1 MASRHLLIG
10 ISTLA
15 LAAGTAS
22 AQNNNQVTT
31 SGSGSVGTCNNSGT
45 SGNICRIIQVGN
57 NDSATVTQGN
67 AIPSSTRNT
76 GIITQIG
83 DNDSA
88 SITQNG
94 NDNFGQLL
102 QGTSTQRA
110 SNNSSTLSQQG
121 FLNSAT
127 VSQNGDG
134 NDSSV
139 AQNGGQQNPNSTSG
153 ASLEGSGNIVRIVQ
167 NTSQTSSQGRS
178 SSTVN
183 QTGNSNSVSVTQS
196 GITQRST
203 VAQGGDVQTGTIIFP
218 CGPGTNCM
226 VPVFTPTSANSNSV
240 TIMQSGSFGSS
251 TVTQQAPGTGGNT
264 SVTNNV
270 ANVRQDSENS
280 TGTGFGGASNVSNV
294 TQQSSGNTA
303 VVVMTG
309 GNNAGGF
316 GTTDANTRNVS
327 QITQRNS
334 TQSSTV
340 LSNNVA
346 RAFLGRGDQLSSTI
360 AQDGRNNFAEVTLA
374 SGVAGSNSSVQGGRS
389 TGNSSAVSQIGR
401 GSVAVVVTQAGRG
414 QTGQGIGNVSS
425 ISQTATANFAAP
437 TGGVTAFNSSSETG
451 FFPGS
456 RGLYAVS
463 YQQGQFG
470 NLTINQSDTNA
481 GGGGSGTTY
490 SNGAVARA
498 RAQVFQAGRLMS
510 VTVNQTGDNFADVT
524 QGRLGLDASGT
535 INLDQTDAGDTSV
548 AGGGFDPQGN
558 PNSSFNRQSNT
569 ATIVQYGTSN
579 TIFAQQNTRAGSA
592 TIFQNGGSTNNVDMQ
607 QGTGST
613 QFFNADSPSTIS
625 ASPST
630 GANTQNLTASIT
642 QGGSNNGMR
651 VRQDGTSLVATVSQ
665 LGTGTGAP
673 IAANAGN
680 AQGGTQANQSNVG
693 NIIQVI
699 QQGTNNQ
706 ATARQTANVGQSAA
720 GSVAS
725 GTGNAAAS
733 PGAFTGGARSPE
745 INILQGGTGQRAYAE
760 QRGKGQVARIEQN
773 GTNNTAGILQDTG
786 ATNATARITQSGTGN
801 SFFVVQTQPGE
812 FINVNQTGS
821 NNTAVTQSGATGSG
835 SFQGT
840 AAPAGF
846 PTF

>member
-1 MASRHLLIG
+1 MISKHLFVG

-22 AQNNNQVTT
+22 AQTNNNQVNT
-31 SGSGSVGTCNNSGT
+31 SGSGSVGFCNNSGT
-45 SGNICRIIQVGN
+45 SGNICRITQVGN
-57 NDSATVTQGN
+57 NDQASVNQGG
-67 AIPSSTRNT
+67 TRNT

-88 SITQNG
+88 SISQNG

-110 SNNSSTLSQQG
+110 SNNSSTLYQQG
-121 FLNSAT
+121 FLNSTT
-127 VSQNGDG
+127 VRQNGDY
-134 NDSSV
+134 NYSYIT
-139 AQNGGQQNPNSTSG
+139 QQGGEQDPNSTTG
-153 ASLEGSGNIVRIVQ
+153 ASLAGSGNIVTVTQ
-167 NTSQTSSQGRS
+167 NTSQS
-178 SSTVN
+178 SSTQIRSYSEV
-183 QTGNSNSVSVTQS
+183 QQIGNRNSVSVVQNGVTQTS
-196 GITQRST
+196 YIQ
-203 VAQGGDVQTGTIIFP
+203 QGYSNEGTTYF
-218 CGPGTNCM
+218 
-226 VPVFTPTSANSNSV
+226 SNSNSATV
-240 TIMQSGSFGSS
+240 LQNGSNGVSNIQQYGYNSGETAS
-251 TVTQQAPGTGGNT
+251 
-264 SVTNNV
+264 NNV
-270 ANVRQDSENS
+270 ANVAMDSESS
-280 TGTGFGGASNVSNV
+280 TGSNVVGPNGGSTANRSDV
-294 TQQSSGNTA
+294 YQYSSGNSA
-303 VVVMTG
+303 LVRMTG
-309 GNNAGGF
+309 GNNAN
-316 GTTDANTRNVS
+316 GTGTRGSDTRNGS
-327 QITQRNS
+327 IIRQQNS
-334 TQSSTV
+334 DQDSSV
-340 LSNNVA
+340 MSNNVA
-346 RAFLGRGDQLSSTI
+346 RAFIGRGDQLRSYI
-360 AQDGRNNFAEVTLA
+360 FQDGRNNFAEVTLA
-374 SGVAGSNSSVQGGRS
+374 SGVAGSNTALNRT
-389 TGNSSAVSQIGR
+389 TGNSSTLNQTGN
-401 GSVAVVVTQAGRG
+401 GSVGIVVAQAGRG
-414 QTGQGIGNVSS
+414 QTGQGIGNIVLITQSAS
-425 ISQTATANFAAP
+425 ANYATP
-437 TGGVTAFNSSSETG
+437 TGGVTGFTAGSETAY
-451 FFPGS
+451 FPGS

-470 NLTINQSDTNA
+470 DLSINQSDTNA

-490 SNGAVARA
+490 SNGAVARS

-510 VTVNQTGDNFADVT
+510 ATVNQVGDNFADVT
-524 QGRLGLDASGT
+524 QGRLGLDVSSRLT
-535 INLDQTDAGDTSV
+535 LQQTDAGDTSV

-558 PNSSFNRQSNT
+558 PINSFNRQSNT
-569 ATIVQYGTSN
+569 ATIVQYGNSN

-613 QFFNADSPSTIS
+613 QFFNGDSPNTIS

-630 GANTQNLTASIT
+630 GGNTQNLTASIT

-680 AQGGTQANQSNVG
+680 AQGGTQGNNTNAG

-725 GTGNAAAS
+725 GTGAAAAS

-745 INILQGGTGQRAYAE
+745 INILQGGTGQRAFAE
-760 QRGKGQVARIEQN
+760 QRGKGQVARIEQS